1 MSEKTSLKTSIISTI
16 VAALCCFTPVLVIG
30 LGAAGLSAWVGGI
43 DYVVFPIMF
52 VSMGFAANSLYVRA
66 GRTGPKPMA
75 LIGLAV
81 AVFTFGLLWLEF
93 RYALRITL
101 AAAGM
106 VGVYAW
112 YLRSAAP
119 RNSGSPRD
127 TNEVENQS

>member
-1 MSEKTSLKTSIISTI
+1 MNEKTSLKASITSTI

-52 VSMGFAANSLYVRA
+52 VSMGFATNSLYVRA
-66 GRTGPKPMA
+66 GRTGPKPVA
-75 LIGLAV
+75 FIGLAV

-106 VGVYAW
+106 VGAYAW
-112 YLRSAAP
+112 YLRSAST
-119 RNSGSPRD
+119 RNLNSPLD
-127 TNEVENQS
+127 NNEVERKS